1 MTTNLT
7 RPPILVG
14 DLELTEPINDLR
26 LPAREDG
33 AAYNGVRLLVRL
45 QRMPIGYVSLSP
57 NALDAAS
64 VAREIWW
71 QLSSAIN
78 ARRQR
83 HGLEAIDTLPADG
96 ISTDRRLLDEIAERP
111 LVSVVI
117 CTRDRPDSVMIALRR
132 LAALRYG
139 PLEIVVVDNAPSS
152 DMTRDAVLAEFS
164 GDPRFR
170 YLREPKPGL
179 SCARNRGIAEASAE
193 IIAFTDDDVRV
204 DQWWLDGIV
213 RGFRRT
219 KDVACVTGLVTTAA
233 LDNAVQLYFEKRR
246 GDGFFRERVFDL
258 TENRDDSP
266 LYPYSVGVFGG
277 GANFAMTRSVLK
289 ELGGF
294 DEALGA
300 GTPCGGGEDLD
311 VFVRTV
317 LAGHRLV
324 YEPSAIVSHFHRAEL
339 SDLSRQM
346 RAWGSGYTA
355 VLTALVLRD
364 RKWRLDLLRRVPIGV
379 IRLCSIGDRTRDDLT
394 LPSGMIAREFGGM
407 VRGPWLYLK
416 ARRDRRRLIDHPAFA
431 STRT

>member
-1 MTTNLT
+1 
-7 RPPILVG
+7 LVG
-14 DLELTEPINDLR
+14 DLELTEPINDMR
-26 LPAREDG
+26 LPVRDDG
-33 AAYNGVRLLVRL
+33 VAYNGVRLLVRL

-78 ARRQR
+78 ALGLR
-83 HGLEAIDTLPADG
+83 HGWEVIDTLPVDG
-96 ISTDRRLLDEIAERP
+96 ISTDRRLLDEITERP
-111 LVSVVI
+111 LISVVI
-117 CTRDRPDSVMIALRR
+117 CTRDRPDSVMVALRK
-132 LAALRYG
+132 LAALRYE
-139 PLEIVVVDNAPSS
+139 PFEIVLVDNAPSS
-152 DMTRDAVLAEFS
+152 NMTKDAVLAEFS
-164 GDPRFR
+164 DDPRFR

-204 DQWWLDGIV
+204 DLWWLDGIV
-213 RGFRRT
+213 RGFRRA
-219 KDVACVTGLVTTAA
+219 KDVACVTGLITTAA
-233 LDNAVQLYFEKRR
+233 LDNAVQVYFEKRR
-246 GDGFFRERVFDL
+246 GDGFFRERIFDL

-277 GANFAMTRSVLK
+277 GANFAMTRSALK

-311 VFVRTV
+311 VFMRTV

-346 RAWGSGYTA
+346 QAWGSGYTA

-364 RKWRLDLLRRVPIGV
+364 RKARLDLLRRVPIGV
-379 IRLCSIGDRTRDDLT
+379 IRLSSIGDRTRDDST

-416 ARRDRRRLIDHPAFA
+416 ARRDHRRLIDHPAFA

>member
-1 MTTNLT
+1 M
-7 RPPILVG
+7 VG
-14 DLELTEPINDLR
+14 DLELTEPINDMR
-26 LPAREDG
+26 LPVRDDG
-33 AAYNGVRLLVRL
+33 VAYNGVRLLVRL

-78 ARRQR
+78 ALGLR
-83 HGLEAIDTLPADG
+83 HGWEVIDTLPVDG
-96 ISTDRRLLDEIAERP
+96 ISTDRRLLDEITERP
-111 LVSVVI
+111 LISVVI
-117 CTRDRPDSVMIALRR
+117 CTRDRPDSVMVALRK
-132 LAALRYG
+132 LAALRYE
-139 PLEIVVVDNAPSS
+139 PFEIVLVDNAPSS
-152 DMTRDAVLAEFS
+152 NMTKDAVLAEFS
-164 GDPRFR
+164 DDPRFR

-204 DQWWLDGIV
+204 DLWWLDGIV
-213 RGFRRT
+213 RGFRRA
-219 KDVACVTGLVTTAA
+219 KDVACVTGLITTAA
-233 LDNAVQLYFEKRR
+233 LDNAVQVYFEKRR
-246 GDGFFRERVFDL
+246 GDGFFRERIFDL

-277 GANFAMTRSVLK
+277 GANFAMTRSALK

-311 VFVRTV
+311 VFMRTV

-346 RAWGSGYTA
+346 QAWGSGYTA

-364 RKWRLDLLRRVPIGV
+364 RKARLDLLRRVPIGV
-379 IRLCSIGDRTRDDLT
+379 IRLSSIGDRTRDDST

-416 ARRDRRRLIDHPAFA
+416 ARRDHRRLIDHPAFA